1 MSCDILCLG
10 EPLVEF
16 NQVDGPEWRQ
26 GFGGDVSNVAVAAAR
41 QGARTGIATRLG
53 DDGFGRALME
63 MWEAEG
69 VDTSA
74 VSSDP
79 GAPTGLYFVRHG
91 IDGHKF
97 EGWLTK
103 GDSSYGRATPRIE
116 QRRTRAV
123 QALSKSA
130 PPTIDLTAL
139 SALATALPGSSF
151 KLFASQLNSRPQR
164 IEGRPRISLTSDRER
179 RVIE

>member
-1 MSCDILCLG
+1 MSCDILCLS
-10 EPLVEF
+10 EALVEF
-16 NQVDGPEWRQ
+16 NQVNGPEWRQ

-97 EGWLTK
+97 EGWRRK
-103 GDSSYGRATPRIE
+103 GIRHTVGLRH
-116 QRRTRAV
+116 
-123 QALSKSA
+123 ALSSVGLEQCKRSRK
-130 PPTIDLTAL
+130 AL
-139 SALATALPGSSF
+139 R
-151 KLFASQLNSRPQR
+151 RP
-164 IEGRPRISLTSDRER
+164 ST
-179 RVIE
+179 